1 MSEVPGLRAAA
12 LTDRAGLPVVSEG
25 FAGDGDAL
33 EVLVA
38 ELTSFV
44 KSVSR
49 SGAEFGGGTLRSLA
63 VVGERGTAILANVT
77 SEYALILEAE
87 PEAALGEV
95 RWFAARAAERLRP
108 AVG

>member
-1 MSEVPGLRAAA
+1 V
-12 LTDRAGLPVVSEG
+12 TEG
-25 FAGDGDAL
+25 FAGNGEAL

-44 KSVSR
+44 KNIGR
-49 SGAEFGGGTLRSLA
+49 SGAEIGGGTLRSLA
-63 VVGERGTAILANVT
+63 VVGECGTAVLANVT
-77 SEYALILEAE
+77 PEYALILEAE

-95 RWFAARAAERLRP
+95 RWAAARAAERLRP